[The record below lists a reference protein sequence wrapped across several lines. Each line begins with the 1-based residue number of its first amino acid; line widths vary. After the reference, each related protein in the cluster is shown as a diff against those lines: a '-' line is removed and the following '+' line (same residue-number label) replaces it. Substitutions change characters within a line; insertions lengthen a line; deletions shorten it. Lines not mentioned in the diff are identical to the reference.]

1 MPAFERIASPPP
13 PDVIVAH
20 LEAGSGPGDVVL
32 DLHARG
38 GWIARAAVDRQ
49 RRAVSLETNPLTRLL
64 AEIVLRP
71 PDLRHLDAA
80 FSTMSASPRGDTS
93 LRLAVG
99 GPFGTR
105 CATCDRALIAD
116 EFTWLPREGSTEPED
131 LILERKTYRCT
142 VCRDQR
148 GGLEQRQ
155 AGADSADAERSRADV
170 GAAAIR
176 VALRDRFPVPDGAA
190 GLPDAI
196 LGLHT
201 DRQLVG
207 LAAILERIEGDLRAA
222 PVESALRLAFLHAV
236 LPASRL
242 GVGPGR
248 IPGIRIAGGAVRSS
262 PPDQV
267 RERNPW
273 LAFEEGFR
281 IVRTFVQKIESGS
294 IGPMEA
300 RLGSDLRSLVEGGA
314 TALVRVG
321 ANAAL
326 TSLAEHGN
334 AVLEPASRRAMP
346 RVRLI
351 LGQPPIRFNQ
361 ERLAATYHGTCW
373 ALGRDAAL
381 LLPLEP
387 LVGAAIRAPWA
398 WQSAALQDSLARAAP
413 LMARDGRAV
422 IVVDGHGPEAV
433 IATVVGGVKAGYRL
447 AAVRLGDSDDA
458 TDGIV
463 EFVPPGESIPPGSRT
478 RSGRQLEPLPGG
490 SGDPTFVPGPG
501 LFSAPERVLAR
512 SFSTAEAQR
521 TITEITV
528 QVLRDRGEPV
538 RFERL
543 LGEILIGLDRAGH
556 LARMFAAADGNGD
569 SEPGAEDSESVERL
583 LGLIRDELRRPDHP
597 RLREVAPGSWWLENR
612 VDRSE
617 AELPLSD
624 RVEWAVYS
632 LLSTSGPLSEHAF
645 LERIGSL
652 FRGSDLPDEGL
663 VQACLA
669 SYRSADATA
678 DRLVTGDDVRRRT
691 ADHTEI
697 LARLTDAGHRLG
709 MSAWIGR
716 REQAR
721 RFGSGT
727 LGDLLT
733 ASEQSAWLPAIT
745 RASAEDLA
753 DVDCIWYV
761 RGRTAL
767 LFEVEWTA
775 MLGETVLRRHG
786 RIPADDRLVRF
797 LVVAPERADL
807 LRYKLE
813 ASPVLRA
820 AIETD
825 NWHLV
830 LWPHLRSWLALEP
843 LDLAA
848 IEPYLGL
855 DPAVSGDGRQMDLFP
870 GPEALP

>member
-1 MPAFERIASPPP
+1 MPAFERIAPPPP

-38 GWIARAAVDRQ
+38 GWVARSAVDRQ

-93 LRLAVG
+93 LKLAVG
-99 GPFGTR
+99 GPFATR

-116 EFTWLPREGSTEPED
+116 EFSWLARDGSAEGED
-131 LILERKTYRCT
+131 LILERKSYRCT

-155 AGADSADAERSRADV
+155 AATDEADLERSRSDV
-170 GAAAIR
+170 GAATIR
-176 VALRDRFPVPDGAA
+176 LALRERFPVPEGAA

-207 LAAILERIEGDLRAA
+207 LAAVLERIEGDLRAA
-222 PVESALRLAFLHAV
+222 PVESALRLSFLHAV

-248 IPGIRIAGGAVRSS
+248 IPGIRIAGGLVRS
-262 PPDQV
+262 PLPDQV

-273 LAFEEGFR
+273 AAFEEGFR
-281 IVRTFVQKIESGS
+281 IVRSFVQKIESGS
-294 IGPMEA
+294 LGPMEA
-300 RLGSDLRSLVEGGA
+300 RLGSDLRSLVDGSA

-321 ANAAL
+321 ATDAL
-326 TSLAEHGN
+326 TSLATN
-334 AVLEPASRRAMP
+334 DDALREPGRTGSMP
-346 RVRLI
+346 RIRLI
-351 LGQPPIRFNQ
+351 LGQPPIRLNQ

-387 LVGAAIRAPWA
+387 LGGAAIRAPWA
-398 WQSAALQDSLARAAP
+398 WQSGTLRDSLIRAAP

-433 IATVVGGVKAGYRL
+433 VATVIGGVEAGYRL
-447 AAVRLGDSDDA
+447 ATVRLGDSDEA
-458 TDGIV
+458 TDGSV
-463 EFVPPGESIPPGSRT
+463 EFVPPGATIPPGSRT
-478 RSGRQLEPLPGG
+478 RSGRHIEPMPGG

-501 LFSAPERVLAR
+501 LFSAPELVLAR
-512 SFSTAEAQR
+512 SFSASEAQR
-521 TITEITV
+521 TISETTV

-538 RFERL
+538 RLERL
-543 LGEILIGLDRAGH
+543 LGEVLIGLDRAGH
-556 LARMFAAADGNGD
+556 LARMFAADGSADPEPAAEE
-569 SEPGAEDSESVERL
+569 SEPVERL
-583 LGLIRDELRRPDHP
+583 LDLIRKELTRPNHP

-612 VDRSE
+612 ADRDA

-632 LLSTSGPLSEHAF
+632 LLSTSGPLDESAF

-652 FRGSDLPDEGL
+652 FRGSDLPGEGL
-663 VQACLA
+663 VRACLA
-669 SYRSADATA
+669 SYRSPSAAA

-709 MSAWIGR
+709 MHVWIGR

-733 ASEQSAWLPAIT
+733 PSEQSAWLPAIT

-761 RGRTAL
+761 RGRTAF

-786 RIPADDRLVRF
+786 RIQADDRLVRF

-807 LRYKLE
+807 LRHKLSE
-813 ASPVLRA
+813 SPVLRA

-825 NWHLV
+825 NWHLI
-830 LWPHLRSWLALEP
+830 LWPHLRSWLASEP

-848 IEPYLGL
+848 LEPYLGL
-855 DPAVSGDGRQMDLFP
+855 DPAVSGDGHQMDLFP
-870 GPEALP
+870 GPDALP

>member
-1 MPAFERIASPPP
+1 MPAFERIAPPPP

-38 GWIARAAVDRQ
+38 GWVARSAVDRQ

-93 LRLAVG
+93 LKLAVG
-99 GPFGTR
+99 GPFATR

-116 EFTWLPREGSTEPED
+116 EFTWLARDGSAEGED
-131 LILERKTYRCT
+131 LILERKSYRCT

-155 AGADSADAERSRADV
+155 AATDEADLERSRSDV
-170 GAAAIR
+170 GAATIR
-176 VALRDRFPVPDGAA
+176 LALRERFPVPEGAA

-207 LAAILERIEGDLRAA
+207 LAAVLERIEGDLRAA

-248 IPGIRIAGGAVRSS
+248 IPGIRIAGGLVRS
-262 PPDQV
+262 PLPDQV

-273 LAFEEGFR
+273 AAFEEGFR
-281 IVRTFVQKIESGS
+281 IVRSFVQKIESGS
-294 IGPMEA
+294 LGPMEA
-300 RLGSDLRSLVEGGA
+300 RLGSDLRSLVDGSA

-321 ANAAL
+321 ATDAL
-326 TSLAEHGN
+326 TSLATN
-334 AVLEPASRRAMP
+334 DDALREPGRTGSMP
-346 RVRLI
+346 RIRLI
-351 LGQPPIRFNQ
+351 LGQPPIRLNQ

-387 LVGAAIRAPWA
+387 LGGAAIRAPWA
-398 WQSAALQDSLARAAP
+398 WQSGTLRDSLIRAAP

-433 IATVVGGVKAGYRL
+433 VATVIGGVEAGYRL
-447 AAVRLGDSDDA
+447 ATVRLGDSDEA
-458 TDGIV
+458 TDGSV
-463 EFVPPGESIPPGSRT
+463 EFVPPGATIPPGSRT
-478 RSGRQLEPLPGG
+478 RSGRHIEPMPGG

-501 LFSAPERVLAR
+501 LFSAPELVLAR
-512 SFSTAEAQR
+512 SFSASEAQR
-521 TITEITV
+521 TISETTV

-556 LARMFAAADGNGD
+556 LARMFAADG
-569 SEPGAEDSESVERL
+569 SAAPEPAAEEPEPVERL
-583 LGLIRDELRRPDHP
+583 LDLIRKELTRPNHP

-612 VDRSE
+612 ADRDA

-632 LLSTSGPLSEHAF
+632 LLSTSGPLDESAF

-652 FRGSDLPDEGL
+652 FRGSDLPGEGL
-663 VQACLA
+663 VRACLA
-669 SYRSADATA
+669 SYRSPSAAA

-709 MSAWIGR
+709 MHVWIGR

-733 ASEQSAWLPAIT
+733 PSEQSAWLPAIT

-761 RGRTAL
+761 RGRTAF

-786 RIPADDRLVRF
+786 RIQADDRLVRF

-807 LRYKLE
+807 LRHKLSE
-813 ASPVLRA
+813 SPVLRA

-825 NWHLV
+825 NWHLI
-830 LWPHLRSWLALEP
+830 LWPHLRSWLASEP

-848 IEPYLGL
+848 LEPYLGL
-855 DPAVSGDGRQMDLFP
+855 DPQVSGDGHQMDLFP
-870 GPEALP
+870 GPDALP